1 MKAKKEDH
9 LIVGVHITDRV
20 KHAPDVQKVLTEYGE
35 YIKTRLGMND
45 MVADRTGPAGLILL
59 QMVGE
64 EERADAMMRK
74 LKRIR
79 GVDAKKIIF
88 KHR

>member
-1 MKAKKEDH
+1 
-9 LIVGVHITDRV
+9 
-20 KHAPDVQKVLTEYGE
+20 VLTEYGE

-45 MVADRTGPAGLILL
+45 MASGRTGPAGLILL

>member
-1 MKAKKEDH
+1 M
-9 LIVGVHITDRV
+9 LFRSDRV
-20 KHAPDVQKVLTEYGE
+20 KHAPDVQKVLTEYGDH
-35 YIKTRLGMND
+35 IKTRLGMND
-45 MVADRTGPAGLILL
+45 RVLDHTGPAGLILL

-74 LKRIR
+74 LKKIR

>member
-20 KHAPDVQKVLTEYGE
+20 KHAPDVQKILTEYGDH
-35 YIKTRLGMND
+35 IKTRLGMND
-45 MVADRTGPAGLILL
+45 RVLDHTGPAGLILL

-64 EERADAMMRK
+64 EERADAMMGK
-74 LKRIR
+74 LKKIR

>member
-45 MVADRTGPAGLILL
+45 MASGTGPAGLILL